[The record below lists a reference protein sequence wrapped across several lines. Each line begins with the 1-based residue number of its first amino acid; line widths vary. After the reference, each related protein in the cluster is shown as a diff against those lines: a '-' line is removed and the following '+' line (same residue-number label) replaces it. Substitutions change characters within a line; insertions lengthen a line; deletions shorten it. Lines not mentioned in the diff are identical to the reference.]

1 MEKSLQYVATVEPSG
16 FVAGL
21 QQMGQAME
29 SVRRLFAEI
38 TSGAATNAGA
48 TAGSIA
54 QAQQYTQAIRA
65 QATAQQQFL
74 QSLQQRVATQGMDPA
89 ALLRYQAAQLG
100 VAHSAEALID
110 KIDQAAKATQAKAAA
125 DAKAAQV
132 AREQQQALREQQQA
146 ASALASSQ
154 QSFLSSLQTQ
164 IDTHGMNAAALL
176 RYRATQLGVGEQAEV
191 LISKLQA
198 QGQAGATS
206 ARQMANAMRM
216 LPMQMTD
223 VVTSLASGM
232 PLWMVLIQQG
242 GQIKDSFG
250 GIGPMFQGLGQ
261 GIKVAGAAILAN
273 PVTSVLTTLAV
284 VSIGAAVAFAKGQ
297 SESNAFAVALRNT
310 GNAAGLTST
319 SYERLTRTAQEATG
333 ASIGAARDAAA
344 AAAASGEF
352 GAAAIGPAITAI
364 TAYAKATG
372 KTAEE
377 AAANFKGIGRDVTRW
392 AEEQN
397 RSLNFLTI
405 EIYNHIRSLQEQGRA
420 QEAAAVAMQ
429 AMTRHLT
436 EQPQHLGWIERAARA
451 AGNALSD
458 FWDKAKGLGRAETV
472 GDQLDAVGEKLKAL
486 ESHRPQQGVWMWRQ
500 AEADWQRER
509 AVLTERQAALQEQQR
524 TEQRAAS
531 LKAEQAEKTARAIE
545 ATKAIDQQRDQTASP
560 AQKREKE
567 LAEYRR
573 HAAALKAVGQEISAD
588 QQRKDEAAIAGKYKD
603 PKSSTAEKSR
613 MGQFEQQLAEE
624 RRLASEKDAIRG
636 MTQQQELAYWQRI
649 ASVEKM
655 SATDRVSVQ
664 RKVSDLKTQIL
675 RSDAQQAQ
683 QLADIELQGK
693 QAAQM
698 AEVDL
703 AHEAARQRQQIGQI
717 SQQALLQQE
726 IGFEQRR
733 TAIRKQALEQQA
745 GQLDPALDVVKIAQL
760 RAQIDQVER
769 QGAARVGQIRG
780 QIAADAKRI
789 QDAEQDRKL
798 KSWEDTELAKVQIEE
813 EASQRALTL
822 GEITRAQQ
830 LQREAEFEQRR
841 LAIKRQTLAAQIDT
855 SDPSVDPTRHGQLLS
870 QIEQV
875 EMQHQQRMAQIRG
888 QAAIEQQSV
897 WTSAKDKMSGL
908 WDQGVTSMMNGTL
921 TWRNAQKAVGAEVVR
936 WFLVDVV
943 KKKVLG
949 WIMGEQA
956 TTGATVLGVAARGV
970 AEKGGAAQ
978 SVALWA
984 LTATR
989 NIMSSAWEAMAA
1001 AWKAVVGIPYVGPVL
1016 AVGAAAAAFAGVSA
1030 LASKVKSARGGY
1042 DIPAGVNPMTQL
1054 HEEEMVLPAQHANT
1068 IRSLGGL
1075 VPALSGPRL
1084 PIPEGDPMRSLHAP
1098 VSAAQAS
1105 PGSIASGAVQS
1116 VAQAMPR
1123 SDSYSVPVTYNDHSG
1138 RLSPDDIRRNSNLI
1152 GDIVNNQIRL
1162 NRIKG

>member
-1 MEKSLQYVATVEPSG
+1 MDKTLQYVATVEPSG
-16 FVAGL
+16 FIAGF
-21 QQMGQAME
+21 QQMAQSME
-29 SVRRLFAEI
+29 AVRRLSADI
-38 TSGAATNAGA
+38 VSGAATNAGA
-48 TAGSIA
+48 SASGIA
-54 QAQQYTQAIRA
+54 QAHEYAQAIRA
-65 QATAQQQFL
+65 KADAQQQFL
-74 QSLQQRVATQGMDPA
+74 QSLQQRVATQGMDPTE
-89 ALLRYQAAQLG
+89 LLRYRAAQLG
-100 VAHSAEALID
+100 VAHTAEGLID
-110 KIDQAAKATQAKAAA
+110 KIDAAAKATAAKAAA
-125 DAKAAQV
+125 DARAAQV

-146 ASALASSQ
+146 AQALAASQ

-176 RYRATQLGVGEQAEV
+176 RYRAAQLGVGEQAEV

-198 QGQAGATS
+198 QGQTGATS
-206 ARQMANAMRM
+206 AKQMTQAMRM

-250 GIGPMFQGLGQ
+250 GIGPMFQGLGS
-261 GIKVAGAAILAN
+261 GIKSAGAAILAN
-273 PVTSVLTTLAV
+273 PVTSVLATMAV

-297 SESNAFAVALRNT
+297 SESDAFAVALRNT

-352 GAAAIGPAITAI
+352 GQASIGPAITAI

-405 EIYNHIRSLQEQGRA
+405 ETYNHIRSLQEQGRA

-436 EQPQHLGWIERAARA
+436 EQTQHLGFIERAARG
-451 AGNALSD
+451 AGNALSK
-458 FWDKAKGLGRAETV
+458 FWDEAKGLGRAETV
-472 GDQLDAVGEKLKAL
+472 GDQLESVGKQLQALKDRQPEEGDRSGRRAGDVEREKK
-486 ESHRPQQGVWMWRQ
+486 
-500 AEADWQRER
+500 
-509 AVLTERQAALQEQQR
+509 VLTEKQALLQEQAR
-524 TEQRAAS
+524 MEQRAAT

-545 ATKAIDQQRDQTASP
+545 ATKAIDQQRDQTATP

-573 HAAALKAVGQEISAD
+573 HAASLKAVGQEISAD
-588 QQRKDEAAIAGKYKD
+588 QQRKDEAAIAAKYKD
-603 PKSSTAEKSR
+603 PKTSTGEKSR
-613 MGQFEQQLAEE
+613 MGHFEEQLAEE
-624 RRLASEKDAIRG
+624 RRLATEKDAIHG
-636 MTQQQELAYWQRI
+636 MSQQQELAYWQRI
-649 ASVEKM
+649 ASTQKM
-655 SATDRVSVQ
+655 SANDTISVQ

-683 QLADIELQGK
+683 QLAQIELQGK

-698 AEVDL
+698 AEVDT
-703 AHEAARQRQQIGQI
+703 AQEAARLRQQAGQIGQ
-717 SQQALLQQE
+717 QELLQQE
-726 IGFEQRR
+726 IAFEQRR
-733 TAIRKQALEQQA
+733 TAIRKQALDQQV

-789 QDAEQDRKL
+789 QEAEQDRKL
-798 KSWEDTELAKVQIEE
+798 KAWEDTELAKVQLEE

-855 SDPSVDPTRHGQLLS
+855 SDPSIDPARHGQLLS
-870 QIEQV
+870 QIEQI

-908 WDQGVTSMMNGTL
+908 WDQGVTAMMNGTL
-921 TWRNAQKAVGAEVVR
+921 TMRNAQKAVGAEIVR

-949 WIMGEQA
+949 WIAGEQA
-956 TTGATVLGVAARGV
+956 TTGATVVGVAARGV

-984 LTATR
+984 LTATK

-1042 DIPAGVNPMTQL
+1042 DIPSGVNPMTQL

-1068 IRSLGGL
+1068 IRSLGSL
-1075 VPALSGPRL
+1075 MPALSGPRL

-1098 VSAAQAS
+1098 VAAAQAS